1 MDRHEVDKIACAVD
15 LAKGSEYY
23 ALAGTNPDYIR
34 QDAALA
40 DEMWRTAVALL
51 IRELC
56 S

>member
-1 MDRHEVDKIACAVD
+1 MDRHEAAKIACAVE
-15 LAKGSEYY
+15 LAKSSESY

-34 QDAALA
+34 QDADLA